1 MSCLTYVERKKA
13 WRRKEKSFANRSTHT
28 HNLQSAHAKHT
39 SAKKTILRL
48 LGTLHEAQSA
58 RDEETCEKVTVKQA
72 LSKADTEVAK
82 LRDQIDSAEMEMQ
95 DIRGELAV
103 NQVALVVEQ
112 TITSILRSEM
122 TAARGE
128 FSMLKTELETPRK
141 NLIDARVEGEQDL

>member
-1 MSCLTYVERKKA
+1 M
-13 WRRKEKSFANRSTHT
+13 
-28 HNLQSAHAKHT
+28 
-39 SAKKTILRL
+39 
-48 LGTLHEAQSA
+48 
-58 RDEETCEKVTVKQA
+58 
-72 LSKADTEVAK
+72 AK